1 VIGCKALRG
10 RFAWSVV
17 GSKCGPDRR
26 IPVELVSRMMD
37 GSISYDP
44 QARLEPVLSGATVK
58 QGDKI
63 ERLKEVRIFE
73 ECSQRQLRS
82 IARIARVVDAPAG
95 TMLTRAD
102 EPGDEFFLILDGT
115 ASVDVAT
122 ETRGPLRPGAF
133 FGEMSLLDGDPRS
146 ATIVA
151 ETPVRL
157 LVISRRNFSVLLKEV
172 PGLTQSLL
180 VTLSRRVRQAE
191 ERAER
196 MGGALAGL

>member
-1 VIGCKALRG
+1 M
-10 RFAWSVV
+10 
-17 GSKCGPDRR
+17 
-26 IPVELVSRMMD
+26 ELVSRMMD

-44 QARLEPVLSGATVK
+44 KARLEPVLSGATVK

-82 IARIARVVDAPAG
+82 IARIARVFDAPAG

-115 ASVDVAT
+115 VSVDVSAG
-122 ETRGPLRPGAF
+122 RPVLLRPGEF

-146 ATIVA
+146 ATVITA
-151 ETPVRL
+151 TPVRL
-157 LVISRRNFSVLLKEV
+157 LVIHRVNFSLLRREV
-172 PGLTQSLL
+172 PELTQILL

-191 ERAER
+191 ARAER
-196 MGGALAGL
+196 MGER